1 MSGKGMKKL
10 ALLVSVIMI
19 AMIAMPAA
27 SVSAIAKKDY
37 IALGDSISFGYTDP
51 VSGGYADMYAGYLG
65 DGFIY
70 TNLSSPGDTTQDL
83 LSVIRAN
90 RTLLRRGDVFTISIG
105 SNHLLGPFISAVA
118 GLYDIDTTSFT
129 DPTCAD
135 LMAVLAGKIKT
146 DWTDGGTTPDQRV
159 ALLSDLSK
167 PECQELNTALLAGKL
182 LYNIQWPLI
191 MSQIR
196 LLAPGATI
204 YVNNLYNPLLSS
216 KLSSSALGSMY
227 TMLDAYMR
235 SINTKISLYASRYN
249 YKVVNVYKLF
259 ADPAKYANMAV
270 NPLTAPVT
278 FNIPA
283 ALTIAGPSFN
293 PSDPAQAMLF
303 FLACD
308 PHPSTV
314 GHTLIFN
321 KLKSL

>member
-1 MSGKGMKKL
+1 MSGKGRKKL
-10 ALLVSVIMI
+10 AVLVSVIMAAVI
-19 AMIAMPAA
+19 ILPAY
-27 SVSAIAKKDY
+27 SVSAITKKDY
-37 IALGDSISFGYTDP
+37 IALGDSISYGYTDP

-83 LSVIRAN
+83 LNVIRAN
-90 RTLLRRGDVFTISIG
+90 RTLIRSGDVFTISIG

-118 GLYDIDTTSFT
+118 GLYNLDTAFYS
-129 DPTCAD
+129 DPTGAD
-135 LMAVLAGKIKT
+135 LMADLAEKIKT

-159 ALLSDLSK
+159 ALLTNLSK
-167 PECQELNTALLAGKL
+167 SECQELNAALLAGKL
-182 LYNIQWPLI
+182 LYTIQWPLI

-196 LLAPGATI
+196 LLAPGAAI

-216 KLSSSALGSMY
+216 MLSSSALGSMY
-227 TMLDAYMR
+227 TMLDAYML
-235 SINTKISLYASRYN
+235 SINTQISLYASRYN
-249 YKVVNVYKLF
+249 YKVVNVYSMF

-270 NPLTAPVT
+270 NPLSAPVT

-283 ALTIAGPSFN
+283 ALTIAGPAFN
-293 PSDPAQAMLF
+293 PSDPVQAMLF
-303 FLACD
+303 FYACD

-321 KLKSL
+321 RLKSL